1 AMFSSFLLSRT
12 FVPMMCAKFLPDE
25 HRPGDHGTPGPSTH
39 VSSGIAYRID
49 QFLHRLTRGYERF
62 LATALQRR
70 TLLLCLVG
78 ALFVGSLSLTFGI
91 GREFFPQ
98 VDAGQITIYVRTPS
112 KFRLDT
118 TEAAIADVEK
128 FLEEQIPAS
137 ERQMIVSEIGLD
149 PDWS

>member
-1 AMFSSFLLSRT
+1 
-12 FVPMMCAKFLPDE
+12 
-25 HRPGDHGTPGPSTH
+25 
-39 VSSGIAYRID
+39 
-49 QFLHRLTRGYERF
+49 HRLTRGYERF

-98 VDAGQITIYVRTPS
+98 VDDGQITIYVRTPS

-118 TEAAIADVEK
+118 TEAATADVEK
-128 FLEEQIPAS
+128 FWEEQIPAS

-149 PDWS
+149 PDWSAAYSGNSGQQDAVIRIQLSDARQYSAQRYTRILRHRMLEAPNRFGDL